1 MLYQFYHH
9 FENNYL
15 QKGKNAINLTYK
27 LLKGYWISQT
37 CLLKEILNYKQKF
50 RKNFFNHVHAQ
61 KGNY

>member
-37 CLLKEILNYKQKF
+37 CLLKEILNHTQKF
-50 RKNFFNHVHAQ
+50 
-61 KGNY
+61 